1 MGAAER
7 GRAAV
12 SEDSIRQVAILVG
25 GKATQVGERGE
36 NPPKSLVP
44 IAGERPFLDYLLEL
58 VARHGYEDVML
69 LAGPSSERV
78 TELYDGRRIGAA
90 TVRVLCEREPL
101 GAGGA
106 LVNIRDL
113 LDERFV
119 LMNGDAFFDF
129 NLRALEVAAR
139 RSGALATLA
148 LRTADDVSG
157 YRRVAEENGRI
168 VRFLER
174 DPDDRRPG
182 SISGGVCVLRR
193 ATLSLVERLPCSIE
207 RDIFPILAERGEV
220 VGLTF
225 DGYFLEIGIPGA
237 LERAHRELPLTRRRP
252 AAFLDR
258 DGVLNLDEGYTFRPE
273 TLRFVPGAIEAVR
286 RLNDRGYYVI
296 VVSNQ
301 AGVARGY
308 YSLDDAARFNR
319 EMQARLVRHG
329 AHIDQFYV
337 CPYHPDGAV
346 AEYATDHF
354 DRKPNP
360 GMLLRAMADWPI
372 DKARSWLVGDKDTD
386 IEAAARAGVRGHLFH
401 GGNLDAL
408 IRSIMGS
415 TD

>member
-7 GRAAV
+7 GRAAM
-12 SEDSIRQVAILVG
+12 SEDSIRQVVVLVG
-25 GKATQVGERGE
+25 ELAEKPLA
-36 NPPKSLVP
+36 P
-44 IAGERPFLDYLLEL
+44 IAGERPFLDYLLEM
-58 VARHGYEDVML
+58 VARHGYGDVML
-69 LAGPSSERV
+69 LAGPSGERMK
-78 TELYDGRRIGAA
+78 ELYEGRRIGAA

-106 LVNIRDL
+106 LANVRDL
-113 LDERFV
+113 LDERFI
-119 LMNGDAFFDF
+119 LMNGDVFFDF

-139 RSGALATLA
+139 KSGALAAIA
-148 LRTADDVSG
+148 LRTVDDVSG
-157 YRRVAEENGRI
+157 YGRVVDENGRI
-168 VRFLER
+168 VRFLEK
-174 DPDDRRPG
+174 DPSDRAPG
-182 SISGGVCVLRR
+182 SINGGVCVLDR
-193 ATLSLVERLPCSIE
+193 AILSLVEGPSCSIE
-207 RDIFPILAERGEV
+207 RDVFPILAKRGEAI
-220 VGLTF
+220 GLTF
-225 DGYFLEIGIPGA
+225 DGYFLDIAIPGA
-237 LERAHRELPLTRRRP
+237 LERGHRELPLTRRRP

-273 TLRFVPGAIEAVR
+273 SLRFVPGAIEAVR

-301 AGVARGY
+301 AGVARGF

-372 DKARSWLVGDKDTD
+372 DKAGSWLIGDKDTD
-386 IEAAARAGVRGHLFH
+386 IEAAARAGVRGYRFH
-401 GGNLDAL
+401 GGNLDDL
-408 IRSIMGS
+408 VRSIMDS
-415 TD
+415 TG